1 MRVLIDKAG
10 LASTLLCDY
19 LHKLLAEKELT
30 VQRVCVCV
38 CVCVCVYT
46 HMHAWRCHLPF
57 NEYTHSQGMAESL
70 SPLIPM
76 LYFID
81 SKTCFFP
88 HVLTCQI
95 AVCHTF
101 VGVL

>member
-10 LASTLLCDY
+10 LASTLLGDY
-19 LHKLLAEKELT
+19 LHELLAEKELT
-30 VQRVCVCV
+30 VQGVCVCLSV
-38 CVCVCVYT
+38 CMCT
-46 HMHAWRCHLPF
+46 HTHTHAWSCHLPV
-57 NEYTHSQGMAESL
+57 NEYTHNQGMAESL
-70 SPLIPM
+70 SLLNM

-81 SKTCFFP
+81 SKTYFFP
-88 HVLTCQI
+88 HVLTSQV